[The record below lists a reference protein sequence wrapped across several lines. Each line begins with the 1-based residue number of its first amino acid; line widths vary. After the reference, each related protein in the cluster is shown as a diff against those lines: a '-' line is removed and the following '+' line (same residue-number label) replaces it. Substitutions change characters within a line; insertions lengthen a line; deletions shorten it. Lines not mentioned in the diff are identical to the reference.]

1 MDSPA
6 TFTSPYEKRVEL
18 VKQALMSASSLD
30 SSVAGEL
37 AVEVLRALNSIPEKV
52 R

>member
-1 MDSPA
+1 MDSRT
-6 TFTSPYEKRVEL
+6 TFISPYEKRVEL
-18 VKQALMSASSLD
+18 VKQALLNASSLD
-30 SSVAGEL
+30 SDVAGEL